1 MITHNIC
8 PLPRARDTEDA
19 DKLVKETV
27 AEWKERTAVW
37 KLKQAGSRQLRRE
50 TLKTQK

>member
-1 MITHNIC
+1 MMTRTIC
-8 PLPRARDTEDA
+8 PLPRARNTEDI

-50 TLKTQK
+50 ALRTQK